1 MLDRQ
6 WATCRPRQNE
16 PHKGLYFPR
25 QFDSSVSEARLLPS
39 SNLSSRSCQVD
50 LQRSNLWQ
58 RVLACGLIVIV
69 ALSTLQASLSHHCQ
83 PSEGSWPSSSSLAR
97 RPPSSPLPLPTT
109 HQPSSLTIK
118 HFQNSLFPWKGSTCL
133 NRKEGWP
140 QVTVCLCWYDSP
152 ERSRRNSPTTLPC
165 HFPVSHSWQNLYWV
179 SLYLPTLSRICLSL
193 GAVCFW
199 WTSFRWGS
207 KRARESLTETKNYLS
222 QVCGF
227 FALNCKSM
235 GCPINLMIDH
245 P

>member
-25 QFDSSVSEARLLPS
+25 QFVSSISEAHLLPS
-39 SNLSSRSCQVD
+39 SNLSSRSCQVH

-109 HQPSSLTIK
+109 HQLSSLTTI
-118 HFQNSLFPWKGSTCL
+118 HFQTLGSVVPFAMFLLKGSTCL
-133 NRKEGWP
+133 NRKEGCP
-140 QVTVCLCWYDSP
+140 QVTVCLC
-152 ERSRRNSPTTLPC
+152 R
-165 HFPVSHSWQNLYWV
+165 
-179 SLYLPTLSRICLSL
+179 
-193 GAVCFW
+193 
-199 WTSFRWGS
+199 
-207 KRARESLTETKNYLS
+207 
-222 QVCGF
+222 
-227 FALNCKSM
+227 
-235 GCPINLMIDH
+235 
-245 P
+245 